1 MTTELNNS
9 EDEEKFYTEIGE
21 NKINVFFIKVV
32 INNTIHKYIK
42 LICKKEKIEN
52 SKNREK
58 LSILGDYGSQFDIK
72 LSEKDNYIIST
83 DKITFVRLHE
93 DNICFD
99 SFKDDKRYSEF
110 IKNEEIKRKFFY
122 YFKIIIIVGL
132 VLLSPNIYLICF
144 KLNNDNIVSEKTD
157 YSNYGFKVEDMERKY
172 QKGEKITI
180 KYANGNIQY
189 IGPLKDFNAEGRGKY
204 YSKDYN
210 NIIIYDGKFKEG
222 YADGKGTMYYY
233 EGKKNI
239 GNYTGL
245 WKGSKRNGMGEMYNF
260 TNGSI
265 YNGLWADDKRNGKG
279 ELNFSNGGFYEGEF
293 KDDKWNGKGKLNYSN
308 GDYYDGYFVD
318 DKKEGNGTYIY
329 KDRDC
334 YEGSF
339 KNDQRHGQGRIYSPS
354 EKKESCK
361 GEFINDKFQLSLWK
375 RLKSLFHSEPHC

>member
-9 EDEEKFYTEIGE
+9 EDEEKFHTEIGE

-52 SKNREK
+52 SENRKK

-204 YSKDYN
+204 YSKD
-210 NIIIYDGKFKEG
+210 
-222 YADGKGTMYYY
+222 
-233 EGKKNI
+233 
-239 GNYTGL
+239 
-245 WKGSKRNGMGEMYNF
+245 
-260 TNGSI
+260 
-265 YNGLWADDKRNGKG
+265 
-279 ELNFSNGGFYEGEF
+279 
-293 KDDKWNGKGKLNYSN
+293 
-308 GDYYDGYFVD
+308 
-318 DKKEGNGTYIY
+318 
-329 KDRDC
+329 
-334 YEGSF
+334 
-339 KNDQRHGQGRIYSPS
+339 
-354 EKKESCK
+354 
-361 GEFINDKFQLSLWK
+361 
-375 RLKSLFHSEPHC
+375 